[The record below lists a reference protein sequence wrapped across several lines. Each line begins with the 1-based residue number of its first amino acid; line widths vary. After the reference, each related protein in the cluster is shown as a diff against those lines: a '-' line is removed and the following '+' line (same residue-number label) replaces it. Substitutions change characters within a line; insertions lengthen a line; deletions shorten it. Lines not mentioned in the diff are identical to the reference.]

1 MYDMYDMYILYMYMF
16 IIIIMYATI
25 CVYTFIK
32 FVCVCI
38 YILSTT
44 LCVCVYL
51 EVPLKDSVL
60 KILIV
65 QNLIVIKID
74 DLKIK

>member
-1 MYDMYDMYILYMYMF
+1 MCMYIL
-16 IIIIMYATI
+16 
-25 CVYTFIK
+25 
-32 FVCVCI
+32 FV
-38 YILSTT
+38 STT
-44 LCVCVYL
+44 LCVCVCVCVCL